1 MINSVL
7 HHLGIGMVEPQKAE
21 AFFDSLLV
29 GFLNLQKEIT
39 QEAIAGWKGRGT
51 RFYLYPV
58 RAGSA
63 PSSLQHIAFAARSP
77 AEVDSFMPWA
87 ASRNIRILSGPRAYP
102 EYGGDY
108 YAVFFEGPEGLRL
121 ELVHL
126 TEADGAA
133 SL

>member
-1 MINSVL
+1 
-7 HHLGIGMVEPQKAE
+7 MVDPQKAE

-29 GFLNLQKEIT
+29 GFLNLQKETT
-39 QEAIAGWKGRGT
+39 QEAVAGWKGRGT

-58 RAGSA
+58 RAGSG
-63 PSSLQHIAFAARSP
+63 PGSLQHMAFAARSR

-87 ASRNIRILSGPRAYP
+87 ASRSIRILSGPCAYP

-126 TEADGAA
+126 PEADGAA

>member
-1 MINSVL
+1 VINAVL
-7 HHLGIGMVEPQKAE
+7 HHLGIGLIEPREAE
-21 AFFDSLLV
+21 SFFDSLLG

-39 QEAIAGWKGRGT
+39 QEAVAGWKGRGT

-58 RAGSA
+58 SAGSV
-63 PSSLQHIAFAARSP
+63 PGSLQHIAFAARSRV
-77 AEVDSFMPWA
+77 EVDSFLPWA
-87 ASRNIRILSGPRAYP
+87 SARGVRILSGPRAYP